1 MSAWS
6 DRHPIRGHQ
15 CSLEASP
22 LTPFGTSSRTCA
34 KREIGIER
42 SLRAGGEH
50 RPDLSGRCRV
60 RRRAPRSYA
69 NVFHRRGRLCGVDT
83 DVRQRTA
90 VPWRR
95 RVLGT
100 RNRGGPELVPR
111 LSGGHIHQRLED
123 VLWMS
128 RDRDLSPS
136 IERRRRDVGR
146 GPTRVARARPGMAVR
161 SANQGRSGR
170 DRVRRLPA
178 DVRSRERPVQVN
190 RPWGDVVRPIHDE
203 RRASIQRQADPRRLS
218 ERQGCLCRLQRQARI
233 IRRSLPRRRANVPQV
248 KTSNESLWWYSYGGT
263 YAPDGDVYFAQAGEA
278 GAKTNGK
285 RTNQGHTDGIQK
297 IFVLKMNHEGT
308 AWENVYIDT
317 SMVSTPCAVPG
328 CYGDYFAAQAAIA
341 ADADGK
347 LILAYT
353 RNDVNGTAHKMY
365 LRTSSDGVAW
375 SSAALFND
383 QGDSNFPA
391 IVAGPTAGDF
401 RLAWQDNRN
410 AVCWDCGGLGSWNTW
425 YARTTNGGGTWT
437 ASVRLSSLGSG
448 APYKT
453 PQGYAFPGGDYF
465 GLAVDSSGTNHLIWG
480 EADGSSLY
488 CCGGAWYTR
497 GA

>member
-42 SLRAGGEH
+42 SVLAGGEH

-111 LSGGHIHQRLED
+111 LSGGHIHQRVED

-136 IERRRRDVGR
+136 GKDVYVAFNVKLASYVAVSHDAGR
-146 GPTRVARARPGMAVR
+146 TF
-161 SANQGRSGR
+161 S
-170 DRVRRLPA
+170 
-178 DVRSRERPVQVN
+178 
-190 RPWGDVVRPIHDE
+190 
-203 RRASIQRQADPRRLS
+203 
-218 ERQGCLCRLQRQARI
+218 
-233 IRRSLPRRRANVPQV
+233 QV

-263 YAPDGDVYFAQAGEA
+263 YAPDGGVYFAQAGEA

-285 RTNQGHTDGIQK
+285 RTNQGHTDGVQK

-308 AWENVYIDT
+308 AWENVYLDT
-317 SMVSTPCAVPG
+317 SMVAAPCGVAG
-328 CYGDYFAAQAAIA
+328 CYGDYFA
-341 ADADGK
+341 G
-347 LILAYT
+347 
-353 RNDVNGTAHKMY
+353 
-365 LRTSSDGVAW
+365 
-375 SSAALFND
+375 
-383 QGDSNFPA
+383 
-391 IVAGPTAGDF
+391 
-401 RLAWQDNRN
+401 
-410 AVCWDCGGLGSWNTW
+410 
-425 YARTTNGGGTWT
+425 
-437 ASVRLSSLGSG
+437 
-448 APYKT
+448 
-453 PQGYAFPGGDYF
+453 
-465 GLAVDSSGTNHLIWG
+465 
-480 EADGSSLY
+480 
-488 CCGGAWYTR
+488 
-497 GA
+497 